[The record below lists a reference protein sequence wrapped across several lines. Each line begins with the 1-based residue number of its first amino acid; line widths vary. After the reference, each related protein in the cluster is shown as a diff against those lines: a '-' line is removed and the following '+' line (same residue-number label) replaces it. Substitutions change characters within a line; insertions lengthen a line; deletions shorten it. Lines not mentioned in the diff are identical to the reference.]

1 MLVVL
6 RGTKILEEAILLRRQ
21 QQEIVHEQQLSL
33 QPMPDVILGVET
45 GYPYDVAVGKLLRV
59 MPWRMPW
66 LLQRHGVKQ
75 DEQPQTEKDQG
86 GPKVKDRTV
95 RALGIQQL
103 P

>member
-6 RGTKILEEAILLRRQ
+6 RGTTILEEAILLRRQ

-33 QPMPDVILGVET
+33 QPMPDVIQGVET
-45 GYPYDVAVGKLLRV
+45 GYPYDVVAVGQLLRV

-66 LLQRHGVKQ
+66 LLQRHGVRQ
-75 DEQPQTEKDQG
+75 DEQPQTERDQV
-86 GPKVKDRTV
+86 GPKVKAQTV
-95 RALGIQQL
+95 LAFPML